1 MQKTIW
7 RTLGPAGFALILT
20 ASAVNAQDTVRVR
33 GTIDRVEGPV
43 YIVKSRDGSELKVL
57 LADNGGV
64 TAIVKASLSD
74 IKQGSFVGVAGMPQ
88 ADGSQKAI
96 EVLIFPEAMRGTGE
110 GHYPWDVRP
119 QSTMTNAK
127 VEQSV
132 RGVDGQTLTLKYKDG
147 EKKIIV
153 PPEAPIVAFAP
164 GDKGDL
170 KPGVR
175 FHRCGQKAGR
185 WVVASSAYQL
195 RQGWSHAADVT
206 YAPTSTDRPET
217 RRRGD

>member
-33 GTIDRVEGPV
+33 GTIDRVEGPFGIVGGSPEQIVRVEGPV

-57 LADNGGV
+57 LADNGDV

-96 EVLIFPEAMRGTGE
+96 QVLIF
-110 GHYPWDVRP
+110 
-119 QSTMTNAK
+119 
-127 VEQSV
+127 
-132 RGVDGQTLTLKYKDG
+132 
-147 EKKIIV
+147 
-153 PPEAPIVAFAP
+153 
-164 GDKGDL
+164 
-170 KPGVR
+170 
-175 FHRCGQKAGR
+175 
-185 WVVASSAYQL
+185 
-195 RQGWSHAADVT
+195 
-206 YAPTSTDRPET
+206 
-217 RRRGD
+217 

>member
-1 MQKTIW
+1 VAVSPIATIQNSSGLIWEYRHNREDNMHKTIR
-7 RTLGPAGFALILT
+7 RTLGLVGFALVLT

-43 YIVKSRDGSELKVL
+43 YIVKSRDGSELKVS

-119 QSTMTNAK
+119 QST
-127 VEQSV
+127 
-132 RGVDGQTLTLKYKDG
+132 
-147 EKKIIV
+147 IV
-153 PPEAPIVAFAP
+153 PPMSAMN
-164 GDKGDL
+164 L
-170 KPGVR
+170 RR
-175 FHRCGQKAGR
+175 FN
-185 WVVASSAYQL
+185 
-195 RQGWSHAADVT
+195 
-206 YAPTSTDRPET
+206 
-217 RRRGD
+217 

>member
-1 MQKTIW
+1 MHKTIR
-7 RTLGPAGFALILT
+7 RTLGPAGFALVLT
-20 ASAVNAQDTVRVR
+20 ASVVNAQDTVRVR
-33 GTIDRVEGPV
+33 GTIDRIEGPV
-43 YIVKSRDGSELKVL
+43 YIVKSRDGGELKVS

-127 VEQSV
+127 
-132 RGVDGQTLTLKYKDG
+132 TLTLKYKDG

-170 KPGVR
+170 KPGVKI
-175 FHRCGQKAGR
+175 FI
-185 WVVASSAYQL
+185 VAAKKQ
-195 RQGWSHAADVT
+195 ADGSLQ
-206 YAPTSTDRPET
+206 APRINYGKDGLTPPM
-217 RRRGD
+217 

>member
-1 MQKTIW
+1 MQKAIW

-88 ADGSQKAI
+88 ADGSQKAKCSYSRKRC
-96 EVLIFPEAMRGTGE
+96 A
-110 GHYPWDVRP
+110 
-119 QSTMTNAK
+119 
-127 VEQSV
+127 
-132 RGVDGQTLTLKYKDG
+132 
-147 EKKIIV
+147 
-153 PPEAPIVAFAP
+153 AP
-164 GDKGDL
+164 GKGTIR
-170 KPGVR
+170 GM
-175 FHRCGQKAGR
+175 FGHRAR
-185 WVVASSAYQL
+185 
-195 RQGWSHAADVT
+195 
-206 YAPTSTDRPET
+206 
-217 RRRGD
+217 